1 MTTVLQIDA
10 SARSGRSSDS
20 RHGSRTRRL
29 THRFVEAWRAL
40 SPEDPVLYRDIGTRP
55 PRPVSG
61 DWIQA
66 AFTPPASR
74 EPWMREVLGESD
86 TLVAEVKAADIIV
99 IGAPMYNFGPPAQLK
114 AWIDNIVRV
123 GLTFGFDR
131 AREGEPY
138 WPMLAGQG
146 KTLVILTSRGDYGYD
161 AGGRIADLELVI
173 PSLAKPW
180 PTWASRTRG
189 RWRSNTTS
197 SPTTAWRPRSGKP
210 RRASMCWRQGSRRKE
225 TRSGRG
231 SPDGGG
237 AAGLRPPGAPSS
249 PWPWRGRGAGAR
261 GGR

>member
-20 RHGSRTRRL
+20 RHGSHTRRL
-29 THRFVEAWRAL
+29 THRFMEAWRTL
-40 SPEDPVLYRDIGTRP
+40 RLEDAVLYRDIGARP

-86 TLVAEVKAADIIV
+86 TLVAELKAADIIV

-146 KTLVILTSRGDYGYD
+146 KTLVILTARGDHGYD
-161 AGGRIADLELVI
+161 AGERIADLELVI
-173 PSLAKPW
+173 PSLAKPLAYLGV
-180 PTWASRTRG
+180 TDTRTVAVEYDEFADDRLAASLRDAEASVDALAKRIVAE
-189 RWRSNTTS
+189 RDVD
-197 SPTTAWRPRSGKP
+197 
-210 RRASMCWRQGSRRKE
+210 RARV
-225 TRSGRG
+225 
-231 SPDGGG
+231 
-237 AAGLRPPGAPSS
+237 A
-249 PWPWRGRGAGAR
+249 
-261 GGR
+261 

>member
-173 PSLAKPW
+173 PSLAKPLAYLGV
-180 PTWASRTRG
+180 TDARTVAVEYDEFADDRLATSLREAEASVDVLATRIAAE
-189 RWRSNTTS
+189 RNEE
-197 SPTTAWRPRSGKP
+197 
-210 RRASMCWRQGSRRKE
+210 RARV
-225 TRSGRG
+225 
-231 SPDGGG
+231 
-237 AAGLRPPGAPSS
+237 A
-249 PWPWRGRGAGAR
+249 
-261 GGR
+261 